1 MALKIK
7 TGKKYWIWPIQCW
20 GTVTKI
26 RKDDAGVPIV
36 DLNLDGKDT
45 FMAREH
51 ELSKSEKTLDNYY
64 S

>member
-7 TGKKYWIWPIQCW
+7 VGKKYWIITIQCW

-26 RKDDAGVPIV
+26 RKDDNGVPIV
-36 DLNLDGKDT
+36 DLNLDGEDT

-51 ELSKSEKTLDNYY
+51 ELSKSEVDF
-64 S
+64 

>member
-7 TGKKYWIWPIQCW
+7 VGKMYWIITIQCW

-26 RKDDAGVPIV
+26 RNDANGEIIIDL
-36 DLNLDGKDT
+36 DLNGEDR

-51 ELSKSEKTLDNYY
+51 ELSKSEIGF
-64 S
+64 